1 MVHLNIPE
9 IPEKYFID
17 RWRKKSM
24 KVQLIKEPEIHGD
37 NPALM
42 FNVLSKRLVRT
53 ASTASKKKRKYS
65 YLLQEIDRIEK
76 VMIDMDNEDA
86 QSADGATMTTRTVT
100 NVSSGNDG
108 DATSSNIELQ
118 DPDVVNTKG
127 RPRMLTIREAIK
139 QNKFYTCSHCGSKEH
154 TIKKCTNKDKHYDLP
169 KRKKSRPNPMKQKKS
184 EATKKNKNSKP
195 KNTGGQSQSKKKSKQ
210 DASSSNEQV
219 VKEVVQKE

>member
-1 MVHLNIPE
+1 MVHLNILE
-9 IPEKYFID
+9 IPQRYFID

-24 KVQLIKEPEIHGD
+24 KVQLIEEPEIHGD
-37 NPALM
+37 NHALM
-42 FNVLSKRLVRT
+42 FSVLSKRLVRT

-76 VMIDMDNEDA
+76 VMVDMDNEDA
-86 QSADGATMTTRTVT
+86 QSTDAVTMTTRTVT

-139 QNKFYTCSHCGSKEH
+139 QNKFYTCSHCGSNEH

-184 EATKKNKNSKP
+184 
-195 KNTGGQSQSKKKSKQ
+195 
-210 DASSSNEQV
+210 
-219 VKEVVQKE
+219 KEPSAVLYF